1 MPNYSQM
8 LTPRT
13 MRTIIA
19 AFFLVLLLSG
29 RFTLFSI
36 RFLDD
41 VIKRIV
47 EPSSEFSDR
56 DYTVRGIEWSL

>member
-13 MRTIIA
+13 MRTIIP
-19 AFFLVLLLSG
+19 AFFSVLLLSG

-41 VIKRIV
+41 VIKPIV